1 MRRPITSPHLRLA
14 LFSVALAILLA
25 TGSPELRLGLA
36 YLGPFLLL
44 IATLLA
50 DRYPG
55 EKLLMALG
63 APLRRKRGAS
73 RNLATVTPATLSP
86 RGGLLLALALAA
98 RPPPRGPAATKPL
111 FHFSILEVSMLKRTT
126 ACCAMALALLIP
138 AAAQAHVSVHPNTVP
153 AGAFATLDI
162 RVPGEEENAYAY
174 KVDTLF
180 PPGFTSVD
188 TQNVPG
194 WTTKV
199 VTKKLAKP
207 IQTDSGPI
215 SEEVSQVIWTGDK
228 SVNGRL
234 DNGVFMQFPLSV
246 AIPENLS
253 GKSLAFKTLESYSN
267 GKVVHWIGAP
277 NAEFPAPTINIT
289 AKGGVLQDVAGG
301 EAGPTAGEVPG
312 TEAAAPAAS
321 SSSGA
326 SKGLGIAALIL
337 GALGLIA
344 G

>member
-1 MRRPITSPHLRLA
+1 
-14 LFSVALAILLA
+14 
-25 TGSPELRLGLA
+25 
-36 YLGPFLLL
+36 
-44 IATLLA
+44 
-50 DRYPG
+50 
-55 EKLLMALG
+55 
-63 APLRRKRGAS
+63 
-73 RNLATVTPATLSP
+73 
-86 RGGLLLALALAA
+86 
-98 RPPPRGPAATKPL
+98 
-111 FHFSILEVSMLKRTT
+111 MLKRT
-126 ACCAMALALLIP
+126 AVCCVSAVSLLLLP

-153 AGAFATLDI
+153 AGAFATLDV

-180 PPGFTSVD
+180 PQGFTSVD

-207 IQTDSGPI
+207 IQTDDGPV
-215 SEEVSQVIWTGDK
+215 SEEVSQVIWTGDR
-228 SVNGRL
+228 SVDGRL
-234 DNGVFMQFPLSV
+234 ENGAFMQFPLSV

-277 NAEFPAPTINIT
+277 SAEFPAPTINIT
-289 AKGGVLQDVAGG
+289 ANGGVLQDVAGG

-312 TEAAAPAAS
+312 TEAAAPTTS
-321 SSSGA
+321 SSNGA

-337 GALGLIA
+337 GALGLLA
-344 G
+344 GGAALIRSRRAA